1 MIPFLRPD
9 LAMNP
14 RLVLNSLRSLGWSWI
29 LSTALF
35 KTTGWLGNCSC
46 CQPWAEKSCAQTG
59 RLREELRGHVWLFS
73 ILSLNIK
80 HPPPRDPRGWK
91 WVCTK
96 ELEPQSS
103 LQVRNCIQSSNLL
116 ASSCQSKNTIC
127 QLFFVSWGLGTVFL
141 MFKNLFY
148 FFNSCVYVC
157 VCMSYGDPLELKVQ
171 ALVSCPTWVL
181 RLNSGS
187 QEEHW
192 VLLTPD
198 TPF

>member
-1 MIPFLRPD
+1 
-9 LAMNP
+9 MNP
-14 RLVLNSLRSLGWSWI
+14 RLVLNLLRSLGRSWI

-80 HPPPRDPRGWK
+80 QPPPRDPRGWK

-148 FFNSCVYVC
+148 FFKFMCICMCMYVIC
-157 VCMSYGDPLELKVQ
+157 RSPRTEGAGTCELSNMGAKTELRFSGR
-171 ALVSCPTWVL
+171 ALS
-181 RLNSGS
+181 
-187 QEEHW
+187 
-192 VLLTPD
+192 TPNPWH
-198 TPF
+198 TFLAWALCL